1 VTDVRPGVYFFLGA
15 GFLAVFFGVLQAIVS
30 SFGG

>member
-1 VTDVRPGVYFFLGA
+1 VTDARPGVHFFFGA